1 MISAAISVR
10 GCFIQNLTHRPRH
23 WSCQLAFCKRTCY
36 NACCVHVPGGYAT
49 RNTQYVPDSDKAHW
63 GLTMEALVNGIHLH
77 HVQAGNGIPLLLIHG
92 YPLDHTLW
100 QPQVNG
106 LADIARVIAPD
117 LRGFGQSDAPKGAYT
132 METHADDLRA
142 LLDVLQVERA
152 VVCGLSMGGY
162 IALAFWRKYV
172 DRVRGLIL
180 VDTRAGADAPAARQ
194 ARLDMV
200 EQVKQHGSAPAAD
213 AMLSRLLAPSTRQ
226 SRPDLVESIHAMM
239 LRQRST
245 GIIGAQLG
253 MAERPD
259 STAML
264 PTITVPTLVVFGAED
279 VITPAETEGRSLADA
294 IAGAKL
300 VIIPNAGHLSNLEQ
314 PEAFNAAVREFL
326 SANPGIA
333 RQGKC

>member
-1 MISAAISVR
+1 
-10 GCFIQNLTHRPRH
+10 
-23 WSCQLAFCKRTCY
+23 
-36 NACCVHVPGGYAT
+36 
-49 RNTQYVPDSDKAHW
+49 
-63 GLTMEALVNGIHLH
+63 MEALVNSIHLH
-77 HVQAGNGIPLLLIHG
+77 YDQAGNGIPLLLIHG

-100 QPQVNG
+100 QPQVDG

-117 LRGFGQSDAPKGAYT
+117 LRGFGQSDAPEGVST
-132 METHADDLRA
+132 METYADDLRA
-142 LLDVLQVERA
+142 LLDALKVERA

-162 IALAFWRKYV
+162 VALAFWRKYA
-172 DRVRGLIL
+172 DRARRLIL

-213 AMLSRLLAPSTRQ
+213 AMLPRLLAPSTYQ
-226 SRPDLVESIHAMM
+226 SRPDLVESVHAMM
-239 LRQRST
+239 LRQSPA

-259 STAML
+259 STATL

-294 IAGAKL
+294 IPGAKL
-300 VIIPNAGHLSNLEQ
+300 VIIPNAGHLSNFEQ

-326 SANPGIA
+326 T
-333 RQGKC
+333 RVV